1 MLAPWAKNRGLLGPF
16 ERIPRIFKKWQIC
29 LQNCMQIC
37 HRHKNVCAKLEVLDK
52 LEELDALKED
62 YGPWDY
68 RLWTKL

>member
-1 MLAPWAKNRGLLGPF
+1 
-16 ERIPRIFKKWQIC
+16 
-29 LQNCMQIC
+29 MQIC